1 MENQVSKKTSTKI
14 AKMTTVTAVAAS
26 MMLATLTLSVL
37 PAVLPSAS
45 AFGQGSGGSIGHG
58 GEGGGVGIGTGGSG
72 FGGGFGSGDL
82 QCGEGGGLATTAN
95 GGQDGDGGGSC

>member
-1 MENQVSKKTSTKI
+1 MEKQVSKNQVSKKTSTKI

-58 GEGGGVGIGTGGSG
+58 GEGGG
-72 FGGGFGSGDL
+72 
-82 QCGEGGGLATTAN
+82 LATTAN
-95 GGQDGDGGGSC
+95 GGQHGDGGGSC